1 MSTPT
6 GRMPSCARLL
16 LPGSGTS
23 SEEALGSPRSALSRA
38 KTRGI
43 GSFLSSV
50 RMGDRP
56 APDEAAQHH
65 PKVVVWS
72 ATNVCDVGQVADPHV
87 KLHVLHGGALHREV
101 QRTPTVR
108 NNREPEWDAP
118 FLLHAP
124 SLSDASLVLSVY
136 DTDQLSADDLLAYI
150 VLPMSALAS
159 DAQLAAAGGGS
170 TTSVFSENSTESP
183 VPEAEPRNFELQL
196 RPSNAQI
203 KRHESMSLFGAR
215 STEPEPIRLRVS
227 ACLHRSSRRPM
238 QSGVLPASSHGS
250 TSAPSSGRVG
260 TPVERADSGDFPP
273 RELGKVL
280 RRAPRRRRRRCG
292 DRRRGDRR
300 RLLGEGEGSLG
311 QGEPRR
317 LPPPHLARGG
327 RGDGPGRHSRHLG
340 RPPARRRGRPR
351 GRGDRRGAARLA
363 DDAVGVRHLG
373 PVRRRVRVE

>member
-1 MSTPT
+1 
-6 GRMPSCARLL
+6 
-16 LPGSGTS
+16 
-23 SEEALGSPRSALSRA
+23 
-38 KTRGI
+38 
-43 GSFLSSV
+43 
-50 RMGDRP
+50 MGDRP

-65 PKVVVWS
+65 LKVVVWS

-124 SLSDASLVLSVY
+124 SLADASLVLSVY

-215 STEPEPIRLRVS
+215 STADRESFLGAAAADALPLRVLDFVVKSDVQGS
-227 ACLHRSSRRPM
+227 APA
-238 QSGVLPASSHGS
+238 QQVLPQHLQRFRKA
-250 TSAPSSGRVG
+250 R
-260 TPVERADSGDFPP
+260 
-273 RELGKVL
+273 KVTK
-280 RRAPRRRRRRCG
+280 
-292 DRRRGDRR
+292 
-300 RLLGEGEGSLG
+300 
-311 QGEPRR
+311 
-317 LPPPHLARGG
+317 
-327 RGDGPGRHSRHLG
+327 PGRFGL
-340 RPPARRRGRPR
+340 
-351 GRGDRRGAARLA
+351 
-363 DDAVGVRHLG
+363 
-373 PVRRRVRVE
+373 